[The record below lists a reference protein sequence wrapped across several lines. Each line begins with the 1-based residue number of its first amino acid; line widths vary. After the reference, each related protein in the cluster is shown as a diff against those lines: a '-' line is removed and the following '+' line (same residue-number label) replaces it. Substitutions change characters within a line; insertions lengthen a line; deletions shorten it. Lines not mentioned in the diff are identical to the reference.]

1 MNGQR
6 APSRTAPTARRS
18 TSKRCANTS
27 AIAHPVPSRPRAE
40 HGTGRAAS
48 AKANTPATG
57 PPPAPDGR
65 RPSARWPATTTRP
78 TSRPSA
84 RRATTHPRPLPAPHR
99 DRPAANRRGE
109 DRRRKRFHDKFL
121 LARSARNAGRLGSL
135 SRALRDRRRRR
146 RDVRSSG
153 MRGVETRRSRGW
165 GCGVEPSRVNA
176 FGVVR
181 GQRTAGAMRAVSPG
195 LDAPDG
201 RVAVAGPGCASAM
214 GLSARSSLGSVA
226 GSRRGT

>member
-1 MNGQR
+1 MNGQG

-153 MRGVETRRSRGW
+153 MRGRRDSALARL
-165 GCGVEPSRVNA
+165 GVWR
-176 FGVVR
+176 GVVR